1 MATVPDWFH
10 NHRALFSYIVGP
22 LIDNKTVLLEKDK
35 RRASHHRDMLYY
47 YCYLRMLLFHWF
59 VISSLTP

>member
-1 MATVPDWFH
+1 MVMEPIRYRS
-10 NHRALFSYIVGP
+10 HRALFSCIVGP